1 MSVSKRKQG
10 KGRRRAK
17 SIIKLLPVFGIYF
30 VQKGNAFELWPL
42 FSRQMKRQT
51 FAVRYGDDMESDMVF
66 VEVRILSAL
75 SVLLRTLMWCMASN
89 ACHQSGYKNGT
100 GIFSW

>member
-1 MSVSKRKQG
+1 MSKKKKKG
-10 KGRRRAK
+10 KEEEQTR
-17 SIIKLLPVFGIYF
+17 SIIKLFSVFAIHF

-66 VEVRILSAL
+66 VEVRNVSTLSGLA
-75 SVLLRTLMWCMASN
+75 SYKLM
-89 ACHQSGYKNGT
+89 
-100 GIFSW
+100 